1 MWSQTTKNEIA
12 AEEVDMAI
20 GGDQA
25 GSIRLPS
32 SWCGCVGLKP
42 TFGLVPVTGSLGM
55 EPSVDYVG
63 PMASNVTDV
72 AKLLEVIAGYDGGR
86 DHRQNLT

>member
-1 MWSQTTKNEIA
+1 
-12 AEEVDMAI
+12 MAI

-42 TFGLVPVTGSLGM
+42 TFGLVPVTGSLGNG
-55 EPSVDYVG
+55 SF
-63 PMASNVTDV
+63 
-72 AKLLEVIAGYDGGR
+72 
-86 DHRQNLT
+86 